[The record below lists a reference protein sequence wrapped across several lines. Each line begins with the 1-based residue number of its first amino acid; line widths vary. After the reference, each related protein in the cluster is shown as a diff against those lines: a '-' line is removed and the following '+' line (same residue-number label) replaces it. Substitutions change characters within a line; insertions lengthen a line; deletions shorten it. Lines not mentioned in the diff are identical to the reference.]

1 MLSNQRKETKP
12 MKTTTQ
18 KPSLEGLVKS
28 TTIPESLVRAVVR
41 QLGGWKSFKESA
53 PDICRGGID
62 GGFHGFIYYSDTL
75 SFAKRNRK
83 EILEMA
89 SEQARNFGMGLVEMI
104 QGFGCFRHSKPTETE
119 IVEGLAGRGAD
130 TQVPNALAWYAGEE
144 VSRAYFDAFGS
155 Y

>member
-1 MLSNQRKETKP
+1 
-12 MKTTTQ
+12 
-18 KPSLEGLVKS
+18 
-28 TTIPESLVRAVVR
+28 
-41 QLGGWKSFKESA
+41 
-53 PDICRGGID
+53 
-62 GGFHGFIYYSDTL
+62 
-75 SFAKRNRK
+75 
-83 EILEMA
+83 MA

-130 TQVPNALAWYAGEE
+130 TPVPNALAWYAGEE